1 MLLINNCMPKSIP
14 TTGQLGVGNTAG
26 VDRSINLL
34 KNLRAGNAQNEPN
47 SSINGLRNWFRD
59 NVGTKGKVGGT
70 LVGGSGSQ
78 VDVSDWRGV
87 LIYGMELQ
95 AKNEA
100 KNGTYWN
107 GNDGAV
113 RMKGWQGDQVNYRF
127 TFNNK
132 VKTVNYGVWA
142 EFAGLDVGDQNGASK
157 LYTAA
162 ATHRT
167 DTSTS
172 EDFQV
177 KLFSVASGSPKQP
190 QVIQW
195 GIDNKTF
202 DLSSNNGSG
211 YTTNKVFVIG
221 RQDLI

>member
-1 MLLINNCMPKSIP
+1 MPKSIP

-34 KNLRAGNAQNEPN
+34 KNLKAGTAQNNPN

-59 NVGTKGKVGGT
+59 NVGSQGKVSGT
-70 LVGGSGSQ
+70 LLGVSGSQ
-78 VDVSDWRGV
+78 VNVSGWRGV

-107 GNDGAV
+107 GNNGAV
-113 RMKGWQGDQVNYRF
+113 RMKGWEGDQVNYRF
-127 TFNNK
+127 TFGNK

-142 EFAGLDVGDQNGASK
+142 VFDNLDVGSENGDSTTYAASV
-157 LYTAA
+157 
-162 ATHRT
+162 THRDDIT
-167 DTSTS
+167 TS
-172 EDFQV
+172 EEFQV
-177 KLFSVASGSPKQP
+177 KLFSVASGSPRIP

-202 DLSSNNGSG
+202 NLSSNNGSG
-211 YTTNKVFVIG
+211 YTTNTVFVIG
-221 RQDLI
+221 RQVLI

>member
-1 MLLINNCMPKSIP
+1 MPKSIP

-34 KNLRAGNAQNEPN
+34 KNLKAGNSQNQPN

-59 NVGTKGKVGGT
+59 NVGSRGKVSGT
-70 LVGGSGSQ
+70 LVDGSGSQ

-107 GNDGAV
+107 GNNGAV
-113 RMKGWQGDQVNYRF
+113 RMRGWQGDQVNYRF
-127 TFNNK
+127 TFDNT
-132 VKTVNYGVWA
+132 VKIVNYGVWA
-142 EFAGLDVGDQNGASK
+142 VFNNLNVGNSNGASNA
-157 LYTAA
+157 YAA
-162 ATHRT
+162 FVAHRT
-167 DTSTS
+167 ETSTV
-172 EDFQV
+172 EGFQV

-190 QVIQW
+190 QVNLW

-202 DLSSNNGSG
+202 NLSSNNGSG
-211 YTTNKVFVIG
+211 YTTNKVFVTG
-221 RQDLI
+221 RQNLI

>member
-1 MLLINNCMPKSIP
+1 MPKSIP

-34 KNLRAGNAQNEPN
+34 KNLKAGNSQNQPN

-59 NVGTKGKVGGT
+59 NVGSRGKVSGT
-70 LVGGSGSQ
+70 LVDGSGSQ

-107 GNDGAV
+107 GNNGAV
-113 RMKGWQGDQVNYRF
+113 RMRGWQGDQVNYRF
-127 TFNNK
+127 TFDNT
-132 VKTVNYGVWA
+132 VKIVNYGVWA
-142 EFAGLDVGDQNGASK
+142 VFNNLNVGNSNGASNA
-157 LYTAA
+157 YAA
-162 ATHRT
+162 FVAHRT
-167 DTSTS
+167 ETSTV
-172 EDFQV
+172 EGFQV

-190 QVIQW
+190 QVNQW

-202 DLSSNNGSG
+202 NLSSNNGSG
-211 YTTNKVFVIG
+211 YTTNKVFVTG
-221 RQDLI
+221 RQTLI